1 MADKE
6 IKIKLIKSFIGATER
21 QRNTLKALGLR
32 KMQQEVTHKATPQ
45 ILGMVD
51 KIQRWVEVQ

>member
-6 IKIKLIKSFIGATER
+6 ITIKLIKSSIGASER
-21 QRNTLKALGLR
+21 QKNTLKALGLR
-32 KMQQEVTHKATPQ
+32 KMQQVVTHKATPQ
-45 ILGMVD
+45 ILGMVE